1 MTGKYTIRRQK
12 EKKLN
17 MEFLTRTKTKRIKV
31 LVLFLTIHFSA
42 FCGIN
47 KCHVMASDSNQYKLE
62 YFLKDLSRAGLSNL
76 NLYNKHMF
84 INEPGKLGRSEE
96 NIKYYTD
103 TLFTE
108 IGILIQKN
116 NYTTYTLAKAKIK
129 YKKENLYDYY
139 YEEQRNN
146 IYVVVIK
153 TKIGFRFYY
162 ALMHLGKI
170 VSLKPTQTID
180 NAIIGW
186 G

>member
-1 MTGKYTIRRQK
+1 MY
-12 EKKLN
+12 
-17 MEFLTRTKTKRIKV
+17 MKTKEIAI
-31 LVLFLTIHFSA
+31 LFLLITIHISA
-42 FCGIN
+42 YCEIN
-47 KCHVMASDSNQYKLE
+47 KYYVLNADSNKNKLC
-62 YFLKDLSRAGLSNL
+62 YFLKDLRQNSLSNL

-84 INEPGKLGRSEE
+84 INEPGKPGRSEE

-103 TLFTE
+103 TLFAE
-108 IGILIQKN
+108 IGVLIREN

-129 YKKENLYDYY
+129 YPKENIYDYY
-139 YEEQRNN
+139 YEGQRNS